1 MSTRA
6 PAEWTVEGLE
16 LGILTMSRILIAGVG
31 YSNLTDLSLGPILF
45 EHLVKRTWPE
55 GTDVEDFSYGPLFI
69 LHFLGERAAYDRI
82 ILIGA
87 VERERKPGSI
97 RRYRWMNAMP
107 HAEEIQA
114 RVIEAGTGVI
124 SLENLLVVATQFK
137 KLPTEVVV
145 LEVEPFDSS
154 FGETLSEEMSAMLE
168 PLADE
173 IADVWTI
180 PGPLPPV
187 DDYEYIIANAADR
200 PTGWAVGPVRDESN

>member
-1 MSTRA
+1 
-6 PAEWTVEGLE
+6 
-16 LGILTMSRILIAGVG
+16 MSRILIAGVG
-31 YSNLTDLSLGPILF
+31 YSNLTDLSLGPILY
-45 EHLVKRTWPE
+45 EQLVKRTWPE

-69 LHFLGERAAYDRI
+69 LHFLGEREAYDRI

-87 VERERKPGSI
+87 VERERRPGSI

-107 HAEEIQA
+107 PAEEIQA

-137 KLPTEVVV
+137 KLPAQVVV
-145 LEVEPFDSS
+145 LEVEPFDGS
-154 FGETLSEEMSAMLE
+154 FGETLSDEMSAMLE

-180 PGPLPPV
+180 PGSLPPM
-187 DDYEYIIANAADR
+187 DEYEYIIANAADR
-200 PTGWAVGPVRDESN
+200 PTGWAVGPARDESN